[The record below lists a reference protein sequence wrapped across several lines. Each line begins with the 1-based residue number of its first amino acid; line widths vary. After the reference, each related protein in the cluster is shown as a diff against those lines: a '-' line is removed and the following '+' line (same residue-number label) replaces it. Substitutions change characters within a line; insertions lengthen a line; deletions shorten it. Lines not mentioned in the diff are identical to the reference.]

1 MADNQTKGK
10 YTITILVVSVVIPL
24 AVAILLL
31 MPEKINTRGDWV
43 KILPHLNGLINT
55 VTTGVLLIG
64 FIFIKS
70 GRIRPHKISMLT
82 AFSLGILFLISY
94 LIYHSTSPSTIF
106 GDVNG
111 NGILELEESSKM
123 GGMRY
128 VYLAIL
134 ASHILLAIVVVP
146 FVLFSIY
153 YALVARF
160 DMHKKT
166 VRYTLPVWLY
176 VSITG
181 VVVYLMISPYYN

>member
-1 MADNQTKGK
+1 MSDNKTKGK
-10 YTITILVVSVVIPL
+10 FTITILVVSVIVPL
-24 AVAILLL
+24 VVAILLL
-31 MPEKINTRGDWV
+31 MPEKINIKGDWI

-70 GRIRPHKISMLT
+70 GKIRSHKISMLT

-94 LIYHSTSPSTIF
+94 LIYHSTSVSTVF
-106 GDVNG
+106 GDING
-111 NGILELEESSKM
+111 NGILELNESSKI

-146 FVLFSIY
+146 FVLFSVY
-153 YALVARF
+153 YALVSRLE
-160 DMHKKT
+160 MHKKT
-166 VRYTLPVWLY
+166 VRYTLPIWLY

-181 VVVYLMISPYYN
+181 VVVYLLISPYYN